1 MRLRTFIGI
10 VAGILLSVPVHAQKN
25 SVKVYDKERQQTVTA
40 TAITPDIVRI
50 DIVPDGGKANT
61 LPTLLSDDALK
72 ASQPQTTIKNVDN
85 ITLMNAASI
94 CQFINGGV
102 VGRGLSTR
110 KVGIIMQR
118 LGFKKVHTMQGNF
131 FEVFQIPADQIQ
143 ATLAMADEAEAN
155 ANDPAPTFEEASL
168 PF

>member
-1 MRLRTFIGI
+1 MVSHIDDPRTWGIDYDQLYAQLRDELRQGFRYWFDADEQHIVERQNQAFRIESDEEQLIRTRLRPPG
-10 VAGILLSVPVHAQKN
+10 
-25 SVKVYDKERQQTVTA
+25 
-40 TAITPDIVRI
+40 
-50 DIVPDGGKANT
+50 
-61 LPTLLSDDALK
+61 PT
-72 ASQPQTTIKNVDN
+72 DN

>member
-50 DIVPDGGKANT
+50 DIVPDGVKANT

-72 ASQPQTTIKNVDN
+72 ASEPQTTIKNVDN
-85 ITLMNAASI
+85 ITLMNTQSGVRVAIDNDLKSI
-94 CQFINGGV
+94 SVSKGNTLYVTDLCEREGA
-102 VGRGLSTR
+102 
-110 KVGIIMQR
+110 KMR
-118 LGFKKVHTMQGNF
+118 LD
-131 FEVFQIPADQIQ
+131 IC
-143 ATLAMADEAEAN
+143 
-155 ANDPAPTFEEASL
+155 
-168 PF
+168 